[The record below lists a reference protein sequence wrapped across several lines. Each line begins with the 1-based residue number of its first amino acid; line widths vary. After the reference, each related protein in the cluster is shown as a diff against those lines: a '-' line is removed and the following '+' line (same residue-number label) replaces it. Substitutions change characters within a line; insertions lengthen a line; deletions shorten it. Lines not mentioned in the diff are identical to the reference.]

1 MDNFDLRKY
10 LAESKLHEAELP
22 PLSDEQ
28 FEEIAQRIA
37 DELTAADDLDIKYS
51 ITPGSI
57 ENDTPLGGGFDLDAE
72 RGPNTPGD
80 DWEDDRGFTIDQYVG
95 EGDGGSYTVKPSPS
109 GTNEYIVTN
118 AAMMNTKVANVYFEG
133 DTLEIQMVPQDEF
146 LPRSSDEAEAQ
157 RKKER
162 EMANVFVRE
171 EKKSNKMKNM
181 QEAGGDA
188 QLIPSDPIVG
198 FSQVAAEFKD
208 KLENNPQIDKIA
220 DMIISKMSAEDKS
233 AFVQKFKGK
242 DEQSI
247 FKMAMAMLK
256 SLDEAAIDR
265 KSAAGK
271 FVALLGNLAGINL
284 MAFGGGALG
293 IFIGKVLLGVGV
305 PLIPAL
311 ISFVVS
317 LIIRDVAGKLL
328 GKDDDYTG
336 LIGLEENK
344 ENKPSN
350 KMKKSELKEMIK
362 AAMLNEA
369 EILNKEEEGMYRSHP
384 HGFMFSIDNTGDL
397 TAEVQMDDYDSETDF
412 EAAISD
418 FKNEF
423 EFEAEQNPEF
433 QSKFG
438 NIVDDTRFSWG
449 AELKINNPD
458 EVDPDE
464 ELQRAM
470 DNDDMRDNMMEAK
483 KDEDKEDKNDDVEVE
498 LEDETTEMEP
508 ETSDKGLTG
517 PKKVVDDSLEA
528 ALEAARELGDEKLE
542 AQIGNT
548 ITFFTR
554 SQIVKNTS
562 GEQEDA
568 PEMDMETE
576 EEMLQEEKVEEGV
589 SIEEKRIAMS
599 AVKRIA
605 EYRGV
610 SEDEARNDLIR
621 AAEELGSPPQIHSAK
636 DEQMYLEEVKR
647 MQRLAGIIK

>member
-171 EKKSNKMKNM
+171 EKK
-181 QEAGGDA
+181 
-188 QLIPSDPIVG
+188 
-198 FSQVAAEFKD
+198 
-208 KLENNPQIDKIA
+208 
-220 DMIISKMSAEDKS
+220 
-233 AFVQKFKGK
+233 
-242 DEQSI
+242 
-247 FKMAMAMLK
+247 
-256 SLDEAAIDR
+256 
-265 KSAAGK
+265 
-271 FVALLGNLAGINL
+271 
-284 MAFGGGALG
+284 
-293 IFIGKVLLGVGV
+293 
-305 PLIPAL
+305 
-311 ISFVVS
+311 
-317 LIIRDVAGKLL
+317 
-328 GKDDDYTG
+328 
-336 LIGLEENK
+336 
-344 ENKPSN
+344 SN

-647 MQRLAGIIK
+647 MQRIAGIIK

>member
-146 LPRSSDEAEAQ
+146 LPRSSDEVEAQ

-171 EKKSNKMKNM
+171 EKKSNKMK
-181 QEAGGDA
+181 
-188 QLIPSDPIVG
+188 
-198 FSQVAAEFKD
+198 
-208 KLENNPQIDKIA
+208 
-220 DMIISKMSAEDKS
+220 
-233 AFVQKFKGK
+233 
-242 DEQSI
+242 
-247 FKMAMAMLK
+247 
-256 SLDEAAIDR
+256 
-265 KSAAGK
+265 
-271 FVALLGNLAGINL
+271 
-284 MAFGGGALG
+284 
-293 IFIGKVLLGVGV
+293 
-305 PLIPAL
+305 
-311 ISFVVS
+311 
-317 LIIRDVAGKLL
+317 
-328 GKDDDYTG
+328 
-336 LIGLEENK
+336 
-344 ENKPSN
+344 
-350 KMKKSELKEMIK
+350 KSELKEMIK
-362 AAMLNEA
+362 SAILA
-369 EILNKEEEGMYRSHP
+369 EESYPDPEESGASVE
-384 HGFMFSIDNTGDL
+384 DL
-397 TAEVQMDDYDSETDF
+397 YQMDQEMLDKLKRDKEDKKYPTL
-412 EAAISD
+412 
-418 FKNEF
+418 
-423 EFEAEQNPEF
+423 
-433 QSKFG
+433 
-438 NIVDDTRFSWG
+438 DDV
-449 AELKINNPD
+449 
-458 EVDPDE
+458 VDPDDPFDE
-464 ELQRAM
+464 ELEGAM

-517 PKKVVDDSLEA
+517 PKKIVDDSLEA

-605 EYRGV
+605 KYRGV

-636 DEQMYLEEVKR
+636 DEQMYLNESVKR
-647 MQRLAGIIK
+647 MQRIAGIIK

>member
-171 EKKSNKMKNM
+171 EKKSNKMK
-181 QEAGGDA
+181 
-188 QLIPSDPIVG
+188 
-198 FSQVAAEFKD
+198 
-208 KLENNPQIDKIA
+208 
-220 DMIISKMSAEDKS
+220 
-233 AFVQKFKGK
+233 
-242 DEQSI
+242 
-247 FKMAMAMLK
+247 
-256 SLDEAAIDR
+256 
-265 KSAAGK
+265 
-271 FVALLGNLAGINL
+271 
-284 MAFGGGALG
+284 
-293 IFIGKVLLGVGV
+293 
-305 PLIPAL
+305 
-311 ISFVVS
+311 
-317 LIIRDVAGKLL
+317 
-328 GKDDDYTG
+328 
-336 LIGLEENK
+336 
-344 ENKPSN
+344 
-350 KMKKSELKEMIK
+350 KSELKEMIK

-433 QSKFG
+433 KSKFG

-517 PKKVVDDSLEA
+517 PKKIVDDSLEA

-576 EEMLQEEKVEEGV
+576 EEDVIDENALGSNA

-605 EYRGV
+605 KYRGV
-610 SEDEARNDLIR
+610 SEDEARNGLIR
-621 AAEELGSPPQIHSAK
+621 AAEELGSPPQIHSVK

-647 MQRLAGIIK
+647 MQRIAGIIK

>member
-1 MDNFDLRKY
+1 MDNFDLTKF
-10 LAESKLHEAELP
+10 LAEGKLHEAELP

-146 LPRSSDEAEAQ
+146 LPRSSDEAKAQ

-171 EKKSNKMKNM
+171 GKKPELREMSDYM
-181 QEAGGDA
+181 QEDEMLDEGWKETLVGIGMAAATIAGIGKAMVPSPEALDNKEKAELVVNAQQDA
-188 QLIPSDPIVG
+188 LDKSSDKEVNQMVKSLEDAGIQIMGNYIKIAPSTFDKY
-198 FSQVAAEFKD
+198 KD
-208 KLENNPQIDKIA
+208 NPQELDKMISQEKRKVIQKLTVKGN
-220 DMIISKMSAEDKS
+220 DMVKS
-233 AFVQKFKGK
+233 GFVITSSGTLQWANPSQITPINE
-242 DEQSI
+242 EQ
-247 FKMAMAMLK
+247 
-256 SLDEAAIDR
+256 
-265 KSAAGK
+265 
-271 FVALLGNLAGINL
+271 
-284 MAFGGGALG
+284 
-293 IFIGKVLLGVGV
+293 
-305 PLIPAL
+305 
-311 ISFVVS
+311 
-317 LIIRDVAGKLL
+317 
-328 GKDDDYTG
+328 
-336 LIGLEENK
+336 

-362 AAMLNEA
+362 SAILA
-369 EILNKEEEGMYRSHP
+369 EESYPDPEESGASVE
-384 HGFMFSIDNTGDL
+384 DL
-397 TAEVQMDDYDSETDF
+397 YQMDQEMLDKLKRDKEDKKYPTL
-412 EAAISD
+412 
-418 FKNEF
+418 
-423 EFEAEQNPEF
+423 
-433 QSKFG
+433 
-438 NIVDDTRFSWG
+438 DDV
-449 AELKINNPD
+449 
-458 EVDPDE
+458 VDPDDPFDE
-464 ELQRAM
+464 ELEGAM

-576 EEMLQEEKVEEGV
+576 EEMLQE
-589 SIEEKRIAMS
+589 
-599 AVKRIA
+599 
-605 EYRGV
+605 
-610 SEDEARNDLIR
+610 
-621 AAEELGSPPQIHSAK
+621 
-636 DEQMYLEEVKR
+636 VKR
-647 MQRLAGIIK
+647 MQRIAGIIK

>member
-1 MDNFDLRKY
+1 MNNFDLRKY

-171 EKKSNKMKNM
+171 EKKSNKMK
-181 QEAGGDA
+181 
-188 QLIPSDPIVG
+188 
-198 FSQVAAEFKD
+198 
-208 KLENNPQIDKIA
+208 
-220 DMIISKMSAEDKS
+220 
-233 AFVQKFKGK
+233 
-242 DEQSI
+242 
-247 FKMAMAMLK
+247 
-256 SLDEAAIDR
+256 
-265 KSAAGK
+265 
-271 FVALLGNLAGINL
+271 
-284 MAFGGGALG
+284 
-293 IFIGKVLLGVGV
+293 
-305 PLIPAL
+305 
-311 ISFVVS
+311 
-317 LIIRDVAGKLL
+317 
-328 GKDDDYTG
+328 
-336 LIGLEENK
+336 
-344 ENKPSN
+344 
-350 KMKKSELKEMIK
+350 KSELKEMIK
-362 AAMLNEA
+362 SAILA
-369 EILNKEEEGMYRSHP
+369 EESYPDPEESGASVE
-384 HGFMFSIDNTGDL
+384 DL
-397 TAEVQMDDYDSETDF
+397 YQMDQEMLDKLKRDKEDKKYPTL
-412 EAAISD
+412 
-418 FKNEF
+418 
-423 EFEAEQNPEF
+423 
-433 QSKFG
+433 
-438 NIVDDTRFSWG
+438 DDV
-449 AELKINNPD
+449 
-458 EVDPDE
+458 VDPDDPFDE
-464 ELQRAM
+464 ELEGAM

-636 DEQMYLEEVKR
+636 DEQMYLNESVKR
-647 MQRLAGIIK
+647 MQRIAGIIK

>member
-171 EKKSNKMKNM
+171 EKKSNKMK
-181 QEAGGDA
+181 
-188 QLIPSDPIVG
+188 
-198 FSQVAAEFKD
+198 
-208 KLENNPQIDKIA
+208 
-220 DMIISKMSAEDKS
+220 
-233 AFVQKFKGK
+233 
-242 DEQSI
+242 
-247 FKMAMAMLK
+247 
-256 SLDEAAIDR
+256 
-265 KSAAGK
+265 
-271 FVALLGNLAGINL
+271 
-284 MAFGGGALG
+284 
-293 IFIGKVLLGVGV
+293 
-305 PLIPAL
+305 
-311 ISFVVS
+311 
-317 LIIRDVAGKLL
+317 
-328 GKDDDYTG
+328 
-336 LIGLEENK
+336 
-344 ENKPSN
+344 
-350 KMKKSELKEMIK
+350 KSELKEMIK
-362 AAMLNEA
+362 SAILA
-369 EILNKEEEGMYRSHP
+369 EESYPDPEESGASVE
-384 HGFMFSIDNTGDL
+384 DL
-397 TAEVQMDDYDSETDF
+397 YQMD
-412 EAAISD
+412 
-418 FKNEF
+418 
-423 EFEAEQNPEF
+423 PEMLD
-433 QSKFG
+433 KLKRDKEDKKYPTL
-438 NIVDDTRFSWG
+438 DDV
-449 AELKINNPD
+449 
-458 EVDPDE
+458 VDPDDPFDE
-464 ELQRAM
+464 ELEGAM

-576 EEMLQEEKVEEGV
+576 EEMLQE
-589 SIEEKRIAMS
+589 
-599 AVKRIA
+599 
-605 EYRGV
+605 
-610 SEDEARNDLIR
+610 
-621 AAEELGSPPQIHSAK
+621 
-636 DEQMYLEEVKR
+636 VKR
-647 MQRLAGIIK
+647 MQRIAGIIK

>member
-146 LPRSSDEAEAQ
+146 LPRSSDEVEAQ

-171 EKKSNKMKNM
+171 EKKSNKMK
-181 QEAGGDA
+181 
-188 QLIPSDPIVG
+188 
-198 FSQVAAEFKD
+198 
-208 KLENNPQIDKIA
+208 
-220 DMIISKMSAEDKS
+220 
-233 AFVQKFKGK
+233 
-242 DEQSI
+242 
-247 FKMAMAMLK
+247 
-256 SLDEAAIDR
+256 
-265 KSAAGK
+265 
-271 FVALLGNLAGINL
+271 
-284 MAFGGGALG
+284 
-293 IFIGKVLLGVGV
+293 
-305 PLIPAL
+305 
-311 ISFVVS
+311 
-317 LIIRDVAGKLL
+317 
-328 GKDDDYTG
+328 
-336 LIGLEENK
+336 
-344 ENKPSN
+344 
-350 KMKKSELKEMIK
+350 KSELKEMIK
-362 AAMLNEA
+362 SAILA
-369 EILNKEEEGMYRSHP
+369 EESYPDPEESGASVE
-384 HGFMFSIDNTGDL
+384 DL
-397 TAEVQMDDYDSETDF
+397 YQMDQEMLDKLKRDKEDKKYPTL
-412 EAAISD
+412 
-418 FKNEF
+418 
-423 EFEAEQNPEF
+423 
-433 QSKFG
+433 
-438 NIVDDTRFSWG
+438 DDV
-449 AELKINNPD
+449 
-458 EVDPDE
+458 VDPDDPFDE

-636 DEQMYLEEVKR
+636 DEQMYLNESVKR
-647 MQRLAGIIK
+647 MQRIAGIIK

>member
-171 EKKSNKMKNM
+171 EKKSNKMK
-181 QEAGGDA
+181 
-188 QLIPSDPIVG
+188 
-198 FSQVAAEFKD
+198 
-208 KLENNPQIDKIA
+208 
-220 DMIISKMSAEDKS
+220 
-233 AFVQKFKGK
+233 
-242 DEQSI
+242 
-247 FKMAMAMLK
+247 
-256 SLDEAAIDR
+256 
-265 KSAAGK
+265 
-271 FVALLGNLAGINL
+271 
-284 MAFGGGALG
+284 
-293 IFIGKVLLGVGV
+293 
-305 PLIPAL
+305 
-311 ISFVVS
+311 
-317 LIIRDVAGKLL
+317 
-328 GKDDDYTG
+328 
-336 LIGLEENK
+336 
-344 ENKPSN
+344 
-350 KMKKSELKEMIK
+350 KSELKEMIK
-362 AAMLNEA
+362 SAILA
-369 EILNKEEEGMYRSHP
+369 EESYPDPEESGASVE
-384 HGFMFSIDNTGDL
+384 DL
-397 TAEVQMDDYDSETDF
+397 YQMDQEMLDKLKRDKEDKKYPTL
-412 EAAISD
+412 
-418 FKNEF
+418 
-423 EFEAEQNPEF
+423 
-433 QSKFG
+433 
-438 NIVDDTRFSWG
+438 DDV
-449 AELKINNPD
+449 
-458 EVDPDE
+458 VDPDDPFDE
-464 ELQRAM
+464 ELEGAM

-517 PKKVVDDSLEA
+517 PKKIVDDSLEA

-636 DEQMYLEEVKR
+636 DEQMYLNESVKR
-647 MQRLAGIIK
+647 MQRIAGIIK

>member
-171 EKKSNKMKNM
+171 EKKSNKMK
-181 QEAGGDA
+181 
-188 QLIPSDPIVG
+188 
-198 FSQVAAEFKD
+198 
-208 KLENNPQIDKIA
+208 
-220 DMIISKMSAEDKS
+220 
-233 AFVQKFKGK
+233 
-242 DEQSI
+242 
-247 FKMAMAMLK
+247 
-256 SLDEAAIDR
+256 
-265 KSAAGK
+265 
-271 FVALLGNLAGINL
+271 
-284 MAFGGGALG
+284 
-293 IFIGKVLLGVGV
+293 
-305 PLIPAL
+305 
-311 ISFVVS
+311 
-317 LIIRDVAGKLL
+317 
-328 GKDDDYTG
+328 
-336 LIGLEENK
+336 
-344 ENKPSN
+344 
-350 KMKKSELKEMIK
+350 KSELKEMIK
-362 AAMLNEA
+362 SAILA
-369 EILNKEEEGMYRSHP
+369 EESYPDPEESGASVE
-384 HGFMFSIDNTGDL
+384 DL
-397 TAEVQMDDYDSETDF
+397 YQMDQEMLDKLKRDKEDKKYPTL
-412 EAAISD
+412 
-418 FKNEF
+418 
-423 EFEAEQNPEF
+423 
-433 QSKFG
+433 
-438 NIVDDTRFSWG
+438 DDV
-449 AELKINNPD
+449 
-458 EVDPDE
+458 VDPDDPFDE

-517 PKKVVDDSLEA
+517 PKKIVDDSLEA

-636 DEQMYLEEVKR
+636 DEQMYLNESVKR
-647 MQRLAGIIK
+647 MQRIAGIIK

>member
-1 MDNFDLRKY
+1 MNNFDLRKY

-171 EKKSNKMKNM
+171 EKKSNKMK
-181 QEAGGDA
+181 
-188 QLIPSDPIVG
+188 
-198 FSQVAAEFKD
+198 
-208 KLENNPQIDKIA
+208 
-220 DMIISKMSAEDKS
+220 
-233 AFVQKFKGK
+233 
-242 DEQSI
+242 
-247 FKMAMAMLK
+247 
-256 SLDEAAIDR
+256 
-265 KSAAGK
+265 
-271 FVALLGNLAGINL
+271 
-284 MAFGGGALG
+284 
-293 IFIGKVLLGVGV
+293 
-305 PLIPAL
+305 
-311 ISFVVS
+311 
-317 LIIRDVAGKLL
+317 
-328 GKDDDYTG
+328 
-336 LIGLEENK
+336 
-344 ENKPSN
+344 
-350 KMKKSELKEMIK
+350 KSELKEMIK
-362 AAMLNEA
+362 SAILAEESYPDPEESNENKVRDGDVKAVVKAVESDPKMQALVDDAVKKVKTNPKAMNA
-369 EILNKEEEGMYRSHP
+369 LNKLSSMYGLDKVNEIDSSDLESIVASSKRFVSQLKEMDDNDASLAVS
-384 HGFMFSIDNTGDL
+384 GFFGGPLLLMLLGDNTLNSIQDL
-397 TAEVQMDDYDSETDF
+397 IINTLDIQTKYADSDAASLMFLGSIVGGVLVGSILDKIKNRMNEESYPDPEESGAKLEDLYQMD
-412 EAAISD
+412 
-418 FKNEF
+418 
-423 EFEAEQNPEF
+423 PEMLD
-433 QSKFG
+433 KLKRDKEDKKYPTL
-438 NIVDDTRFSWG
+438 DDV
-449 AELKINNPD
+449 
-458 EVDPDE
+458 VDPDDPFDE
-464 ELQRAM
+464 ELEGAM

-576 EEMLQEEKVEEGV
+576 EEMLQE
-589 SIEEKRIAMS
+589 
-599 AVKRIA
+599 
-605 EYRGV
+605 
-610 SEDEARNDLIR
+610 
-621 AAEELGSPPQIHSAK
+621 
-636 DEQMYLEEVKR
+636 VKR
-647 MQRLAGIIK
+647 MQRIAGIIK

>member
-171 EKKSNKMKNM
+171 EKKSNKMK
-181 QEAGGDA
+181 
-188 QLIPSDPIVG
+188 
-198 FSQVAAEFKD
+198 
-208 KLENNPQIDKIA
+208 
-220 DMIISKMSAEDKS
+220 
-233 AFVQKFKGK
+233 
-242 DEQSI
+242 
-247 FKMAMAMLK
+247 
-256 SLDEAAIDR
+256 
-265 KSAAGK
+265 
-271 FVALLGNLAGINL
+271 
-284 MAFGGGALG
+284 
-293 IFIGKVLLGVGV
+293 
-305 PLIPAL
+305 
-311 ISFVVS
+311 
-317 LIIRDVAGKLL
+317 
-328 GKDDDYTG
+328 
-336 LIGLEENK
+336 
-344 ENKPSN
+344 
-350 KMKKSELKEMIK
+350 KSELKEMIK
-362 AAMLNEA
+362 SAILA
-369 EILNKEEEGMYRSHP
+369 EESYPDPEESGASVE
-384 HGFMFSIDNTGDL
+384 DL
-397 TAEVQMDDYDSETDF
+397 YQMDQEMLDKLKRDKEDKKYPTF
-412 EAAISD
+412 
-418 FKNEF
+418 
-423 EFEAEQNPEF
+423 
-433 QSKFG
+433 
-438 NIVDDTRFSWG
+438 DDV
-449 AELKINNPD
+449 
-458 EVDPDE
+458 VDPDDPFDE

-517 PKKVVDDSLEA
+517 PKKIVDDSLEA

-636 DEQMYLEEVKR
+636 DEQMYLNESVKR
-647 MQRLAGIIK
+647 MQRIAGIIK

>member
-171 EKKSNKMKNM
+171 EKKSNKMK
-181 QEAGGDA
+181 
-188 QLIPSDPIVG
+188 
-198 FSQVAAEFKD
+198 
-208 KLENNPQIDKIA
+208 
-220 DMIISKMSAEDKS
+220 
-233 AFVQKFKGK
+233 
-242 DEQSI
+242 
-247 FKMAMAMLK
+247 
-256 SLDEAAIDR
+256 
-265 KSAAGK
+265 
-271 FVALLGNLAGINL
+271 
-284 MAFGGGALG
+284 
-293 IFIGKVLLGVGV
+293 
-305 PLIPAL
+305 
-311 ISFVVS
+311 
-317 LIIRDVAGKLL
+317 
-328 GKDDDYTG
+328 
-336 LIGLEENK
+336 
-344 ENKPSN
+344 
-350 KMKKSELKEMIK
+350 KSELKEMIK
-362 AAMLNEA
+362 SAILA
-369 EILNKEEEGMYRSHP
+369 EESYPDPEESGAKLE
-384 HGFMFSIDNTGDL
+384 DL
-397 TAEVQMDDYDSETDF
+397 YQMD
-412 EAAISD
+412 
-418 FKNEF
+418 
-423 EFEAEQNPEF
+423 PEMLD
-433 QSKFG
+433 KLKRDKEDKKYPTL
-438 NIVDDTRFSWG
+438 DDV
-449 AELKINNPD
+449 
-458 EVDPDE
+458 VDPDDPFDE
-464 ELQRAM
+464 ELEGAM

-576 EEMLQEEKVEEGV
+576 EEMLQE
-589 SIEEKRIAMS
+589 
-599 AVKRIA
+599 
-605 EYRGV
+605 
-610 SEDEARNDLIR
+610 
-621 AAEELGSPPQIHSAK
+621 
-636 DEQMYLEEVKR
+636 VKR
-647 MQRLAGIIK
+647 MQRIAGIIK